1 MVKKKINTNEGDQA
15 LHVSN
20 SIVKH
25 EFDLNESP
33 VMTEEEEADNVEI
46 CQQSHV
52 NHFKVYHDFDLNKLP
67 ETMKEIDTTEFAQHV
82 RIGNCNGKYELDLN
96 KLPNDDPDLPPEF
109 QQVIKDM
116 LKILLPKY
124 FKI

>member
-1 MVKKKINTNEGDQA
+1 MVKEKMNMNEGDQP

-20 SIVKH
+20 SSVKH
-25 EFDLNESP
+25 EFDLNEIP

-46 CQQSHV
+46 SQQRHV
-52 NHFKVYHDFDLNKLP
+52 NHFKVCHDFDLNKLP
-67 ETMKEIDTTEFAQHV
+67 QTMKEIDTTEFDQEV
-82 RIGNCNGKYELDLN
+82 RIGNCNEVDLN